1 MEEQNTFLSRFKR
14 KDRKKFK
21 ETKVGI
27 FIKDKA
33 PEILDTVG
41 DLLPD
46 AGVLGVVK
54 NLINMS
60 DKFTPEEKE
69 VLTEDLAQMYETEVK
84 DRESARNREVEM
96 SKLGS
101 KDFMFTLT
109 GLIGLAVFCFIV
121 YAIAFL
127 QIPDANKEIWIHL
140 IGISE
145 GVVLSIF
152 GYYFGSAMKKN
163 IN

>member
-1 MEEQNTFLSRFKR
+1 MEEQNTFLSKFKR

-54 NLINMS
+54 NLINIS

-127 QIPDANKEIWIHL
+127 QIPEANKEIWIHL

>member
-1 MEEQNTFLSRFKR
+1 MEEQNTFLSKLKR
-14 KDRKKFK
+14 KDKKKFK
-21 ETKVGI
+21 DTKVGV
-27 FIKDKA
+27 FLKDKA
-33 PEILDTVG
+33 PDILETVG

-46 AGVLGVVK
+46 AGVLGVAK
-54 NLINMS
+54 NLIKMS
-60 DKFTPEEKE
+60 DKLSPEEKE
-69 VLTEDLAQMYETEVK
+69 LLTADLAQMYEMEVK
-84 DRESARNREVEM
+84 DRDSARTREVEM

-101 KDFMFTLT
+101 RDFLFTLT
-109 GLIGLAVFCFIV
+109 GLIGLGVFCFIV

-127 QIPDANKEIWIHL
+127 QIPEANKEIWIHL

-163 IN
+163 VN